1 MENASKALLFA
12 AGILIAIILIS
23 VAVYIVSMS
32 QESMSGTKNAM
43 SRVQLMQFNQQFTT
57 FEGRTTGSQIKQL
70 ISTIN
75 TNNTNDPDQLVDLD
89 VTGCTGVTLTG
100 TKDKGDFSTKG
111 LGSSSKYEVSFE
123 YTNEAV
129 SKVIIKDIAK

>member
-32 QESMSGTKNAM
+32 QEAMGGTKNAM
-43 SRVQLMQFNQQFTT
+43 TKVQLMQFNQQFTT

-89 VTGCTGVTLTG
+89 VSGCSGVTLTG
-100 TKDKGDFSTKG
+100 TKEAGDFSTRG
-111 LGSSSKYEVSFE
+111 LGSSAKYDVSFE
-123 YTNEAV
+123 YQNEAV
-129 SKVIIKDIAK
+129 SKVIIKDI

>member
-89 VTGCTGVTLTG
+89 VSGCQGVELTG
-100 TKDKGDFSTKG
+100 AKDKGNFSTKG
-111 LGSSSKYEVSFE
+111 LGSSSKYEVSLE